1 MEKLRTGI
9 SGLDEMLNGG
19 IPKKRHIA
27 VFGGPGTGKT
37 SLAFEYLYHG
47 AKEEGQN
54 GLYLT
59 LEESPEDIIENMK
72 NQFSAFTDVDELI
85 KKKKLF
91 FETPENFTVESIL
104 EALEEKIVKNDVE
117 RAVIDSSTML
127 KAMFEKESEYRRTML
142 EMFNLLKKLECTVLV
157 LVEAD
162 TSEKEKIT
170 FSIEHYILDGIFNI
184 YNLDKGD
191 RRIRAL
197 EIFKMRGTDHSRELV
212 PFKVTPNGIKV
223 YTGEKVF

>member
-1 MEKLRTGI
+1 MDKLRTGI

-72 NQFSAFTDVDELI
+72 NQFSDFKDVDELI

-104 EALEEKIVKNDVE
+104 EALEEKIVQNDVE

-127 KAMFEKESEYRRTML
+127 KAMFEKESDYRRTML

-170 FSIEHYILDGIFNI
+170 FNIEHYILDGIFNI

-212 PFKVTPNGIKV
+212 PFKVTPSGIKV

>member
-1 MEKLRTGI
+1 MDKIKTGI

-19 IPKKRHIA
+19 IPKKRHVA

-72 NQFSAFTDVDELI
+72 NQFGQFTDVDDLI

-104 EALEEKIVKNDVE
+104 EALEGKIVQNDVE
-117 RAVIDSSTML
+117 RAVVDSSTML
-127 KAMFEKESEYRRTML
+127 KAMFEKESDYRRTMV

-212 PFKVTPNGIKV
+212 PFKVTPSGIKV

>member
-1 MEKLRTGI
+1 MDKLRTGI

-72 NQFSAFTDVDELI
+72 NQFGQFTDVDEMI

-104 EALEEKIVKNDVE
+104 EALEAKIVQNDVE
-117 RAVIDSSTML
+117 RAVVDSSTML
-127 KAMFEKESEYRRTML
+127 KAMFEKESDYRRTML

-157 LVEAD
+157 LVEAE

-212 PFKVTPNGIKV
+212 PFKVTPSGIKI

>member
-47 AKEEGQN
+47 ANEEDQN

-59 LEESPEDIIENMK
+59 LEESPEDIVENMK
-72 NQFSAFTDVDELI
+72 NQFSAFKNVDELI

-104 EALEEKIVKNDVE
+104 EALE
-117 RAVIDSSTML
+117 
-127 KAMFEKESEYRRTML
+127 
-142 EMFNLLKKLECTVLV
+142 
-157 LVEAD
+157 
-162 TSEKEKIT
+162 
-170 FSIEHYILDGIFNI
+170 
-184 YNLDKGD
+184 
-191 RRIRAL
+191 
-197 EIFKMRGTDHSRELV
+197 
-212 PFKVTPNGIKV
+212 
-223 YTGEKVF
+223 